1 MPAAV
6 HWDDVEGNRR
16 AVGHLDATWFDLGSA
31 AGSREVG
38 VSRIRVEPGGW
49 STPAHVEHGEEEIFY
64 ILGGSGLSWQDEGP
78 GEPRTYEVAA
88 GDCIVHVATHQLHT
102 LQAGPDGLDVLAFG
116 QRVLSGGAW
125 LPRAGVAWVGVT
137 WATVGEEPSPWER
150 EAAAGAPQLPADPS
164 PRPATIVSA
173 LDAPAESRD
182 GATVARERRDI
193 GAAAGSVRTGMKL
206 VNVRPGKLG
215 VAPHCHSA
223 EEEIFVVLEGSGDLL
238 LGDEEVPVRAGHVI
252 ARPPGTGVAHT
263 MRAGLDGL
271 TYLAYGTRV
280 PNDICY
286 YPRSGKVYFGGVG
299 VIGRIEQLDYWDG
312 ED

>member
-1 MPAAV
+1 MPATV

-16 AVGHLDATWFDLGSA
+16 TVGHLDATWFDLGSA
-31 AGSREVG
+31 AGSGQVG
-38 VSRIRVEPGGW
+38 VCRIRIEPGGW

-64 ILGGSGLSWQDEGP
+64 VLGGSGLSWQDEGP

-137 WATVGEEPSPWER
+137 WATVGEEPTPWER
-150 EAAAGAPQLPADPS
+150 EAAAGAPELPADTS

-173 LDAPAESRD
+173 LDAPSESRD

-193 GAAAGSVRTGMKL
+193 GTAAGSVHTGIKL

-223 EEEIFVVLEGSGDLL
+223 EEEIFVVLEGSGQLL
-238 LGDEEVPVRAGHVI
+238 LGDEEHPVHAGHVI
-252 ARPPGTGVAHT
+252 ARPPGTCVAHT

-271 TYLAYGTRV
+271 VYLAYGTRV
-280 PNDICY
+280 PNDICF

>member
-16 AVGHLDATWFDLGSA
+16 TVGHLDSTWFDLGSA
-31 AGSREVG
+31 AGSRDVG
-38 VSRIRVEPGGW
+38 VCRIRVEPGGW

-64 ILGGSGLSWQDEGP
+64 VVGGSGLSWQDEGP
-78 GEPRTYEVAA
+78 GEPATHEVGP
-88 GDCIVHVATHQLHT
+88 GDCLVHVATHELHT
-102 LQAGPDGLDVLAFG
+102 LRAGPDGLDVLAFG
-116 QRVLSGGAW
+116 QRALSGGAW
-125 LPRAGVAWVGVT
+125 LARAGVAWVGVT
-137 WATVGEEPSPWER
+137 WASVGEEPSPWDR
-150 EAAAGAPQLPADPS
+150 EAAAGPPDLPAGPS
-164 PRPATIVSA
+164 PRPATIVNA
-173 LDAPAESRD
+173 ADVRGESRS
-182 GATVARERRDI
+182 GATVARERRDL
-193 GAAAGSVRTGMKL
+193 GTAAGSVRTGMKL
-206 VNVRPGKLG
+206 VSVEPGKLG

-223 EEEIFVVLEGSGDLL
+223 EEEIFVVLDGSGELV
-238 LGDEEVPVRAGHVI
+238 LGEDEHEVRAGHVI

-280 PNDICY
+280 PNDVCF
-286 YPRSGKVYFGGVG
+286 YPRSGKVYFQGVG